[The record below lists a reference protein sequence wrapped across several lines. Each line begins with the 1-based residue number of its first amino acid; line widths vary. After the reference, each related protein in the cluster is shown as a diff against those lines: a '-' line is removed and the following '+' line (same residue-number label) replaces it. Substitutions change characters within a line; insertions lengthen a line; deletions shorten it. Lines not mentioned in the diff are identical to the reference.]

1 MKPKLYFG
9 HTVDI
14 YNTPK
19 EQELIATIERALP
32 QYKVENPNQP
42 VHEEGYQQYKKEKG
56 SGMKY
61 YFEKVLPVMAA
72 GVFQPFA
79 DGKFGAGV
87 FGEAKFLYEQGKP
100 IYEITLDGIIT
111 ELELDNSRALTVEET
126 RTRVYKK
133 S

>member
-19 EQELIATIERALP
+19 EQELIAAIERALP
-32 QYKVENPNQP
+32 EYEVENPNHP
-42 VHEEGYQQYKKEKG
+42 LHEEGYQQYKKEKS

-61 YFEKVLPVMAA
+61 YFEKVLPNMNA

-79 DGKFGAGV
+79 DGMFGAGV
-87 FGEAKFLYEQGKP
+87 FGEAKFLHEQGKP
-100 IYEITLDGIIT
+100 IYEITLEGVVST
-111 ELELDNSRALTVEET
+111 LKLDASRALNVEET
-126 RTRVYKK
+126 RKRVYKK
-133 S
+133 

>member
-1 MKPKLYFG
+1 MKLKLYFG

-19 EQELIATIERALP
+19 EQELIAIIGRALP
-32 QYKVENPNQP
+32 EYEVENPNHP
-42 VHEEGYQQYKKEKG
+42 LHEEGYQTYKKEKG

-61 YFEKVLPVMAA
+61 YFEKVLPAMDA
-72 GVFQPFA
+72 GVFQPFE

-100 IYEITLDGIIT
+100 IYEITLDGVVST
-111 ELELDNSRALTVEET
+111 LEIDASRALSVEET
-126 RTRVYKK
+126 RKRVHKK
-133 S
+133 